1 MGRCE
6 FCTKFWIPIQFK
18 KCLQRINYIE
28 WCKDEGEKE
37 DGLIREKEEGK
48 ESTEREVWENHE
60 EGQVRFLLRE
70 CVCVG
75 VCAHARICPSCS
87 VVADPLWPH
96 GLVCQVPLS
105 MKFSRQEY
113 WSGLPFPSPRDL
125 ADPGIEP
132 VSLASPLLAGRF
144 FTMWGTR
151 EAQGNINQQ
160 LLPNDN
166 ILS

>member
-1 MGRCE
+1 MFTEDKLHWVMQRWGRE
-6 FCTKFWIPIQFK
+6 GRWFNQGEGRRE
-18 KCLQRINYIE
+18 RIHRE
-28 WCKDEGEKE
+28 RSLRKPWGGASEVLAEGM
-37 DGLIREKEEGK
+37 
-48 ESTEREVWENHE
+48 
-60 EGQVRFLLRE
+60 
-70 CVCVG
+70 CVCVCVC